1 MIKYRIIASKLIN
14 NPTGFAARVASR
26 RSVGLEEIAEEIA
39 RLGTTVSESDVLNV
53 IRHYN
58 EVVARML
65 LKGETINT
73 PAVRYKTS
81 IRGPFTNPKDS
92 FDPERHEVV
101 ARLSAGPL
109 LREAMRQAEV
119 ERYKGTIVVPQ
130 PSSYIDTYTGM
141 QNDVLTPGQEGRVLG
156 DDLRFDPADDRQ
168 GVFFLDEAGVATRVP
183 AVGLN
188 MPSHLMF
195 IVPVL
200 AAGTYRLEVRAL
212 FSHNGE
218 EEIRTGRL
226 GAVLTVS

>member
-1 MIKYRIIASKLIN
+1 MIKYRVVVSKLVN
-14 NPTGFAARVASR
+14 NPTGFTARVASVR
-26 RSVGLEEIAEEIA
+26 TVGLEEIAAEIA
-39 RLGTTVSESDVLNV
+39 HLGTTVSESDVLNV

-73 PAVRYKTS
+73 PAVRYKAS
-81 IRGPFTNPKDS
+81 IRGPFTNTKDS

-130 PSSYIDTYTGM
+130 PSMYIDTFTGA
-141 QNDVLTPGQEGRVLG
+141 QNDVVTPGQEGRLLG
-156 DDLRFDPADDRQ
+156 DDLRFDPADPLQ
-168 GVFFLDEAGVATRVP
+168 GVFFLAEAGGETRVP
-183 AVGLN
+183 VVGLN

-200 AAGTYRLEVRAL
+200 AAGVYRLEVRAL
-212 FSHNGE
+212 FSNNGE

-226 GAVLTVS
+226 GALLTVS